1 MELRTHPMFVNLRK
15 QVIGG
20 KKQKKSRKVNREKN
34 GERKIMTRRGLTRDY
49 GTRVIAIN

>member
-20 KKQKKSRKVNREKN
+20 KKQKKNRKVNREKMEN
-34 GERKIMTRRGLTRDY
+34 ERSWRGGDNSGLRYTGDRY
-49 GTRVIAIN
+49 